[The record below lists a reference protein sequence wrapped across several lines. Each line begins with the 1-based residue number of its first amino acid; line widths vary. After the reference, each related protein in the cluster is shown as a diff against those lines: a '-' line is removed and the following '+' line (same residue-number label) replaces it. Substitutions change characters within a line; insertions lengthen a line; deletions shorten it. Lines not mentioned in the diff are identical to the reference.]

1 MMYHT
6 LKINE
11 QNFVDTFFG
20 LGETNQHTNRAVDIA
35 NNTRVTGLNKA
46 SHAFG
51 AFKYNFSNN
60 FKVFNISNYS
70 QFSFGYSEI
79 DGYTEAGS
87 SNSKMSFDDRDLLSS
102 SATIGMK
109 IDRSFKLNNSD
120 LLPHFKFDYNE
131 DLTEDS
137 VLKGSLVSSPSNQ
150 YSTTISKHFSSSLRI
165 EAGFDW
171 IFDNG
176 WNVTSIFNRIEKDG
190 FGHENAFNF
199 SANRKF

>member
-1 MMYHT
+1 
-6 LKINE
+6 
-11 QNFVDTFFG
+11 
-20 LGETNQHTNRAVDIA
+20 
-35 NNTRVTGLNKA
+35 
-46 SHAFG
+46 
-51 AFKYNFSNN
+51 
-60 FKVFNISNYS
+60 
-70 QFSFGYSEI
+70 
-79 DGYTEAGS
+79 
-87 SNSKMSFDDRDLLSS
+87 MSFDDRDLLSS